1 MNILVTKHD
10 NITKKILGDVNEFNR
25 GCHPFGT
32 SKGKSREFNVR
43 GSGMRLIKVK
53 LHIVLSK

>member
-1 MNILVTKHD
+1 MNILVIKH
-10 NITKKILGDVNEFNR
+10 NSITRNILGDVNEFNR

-32 SKGKSREFNVR
+32 SKGKSRKFNVR

-53 LHIVLSK
+53 LHTILSK